1 MTKLKRPER
10 CVNFESIKPELREIT
25 EFYTR
30 KVKDYL
36 HCLKQLNEYA
46 DELENEISVLKE
58 TPKVEVLLD
67 DTTETSV
74 VPQLMA
80 DWFENQLKN
89 NESKKFDGN
98 DVFRIIQ
105 DVIKISNDENTWED
119 YGITDEIAKFAEDN
133 EELFL
138 NLIVNCS
145 LGNGYTVEKEKRYI
159 LKHIDLSKS
168 SSDDSLYLAHGFYKA
183 LEHIRYSKDV
193 DMSKIKECHFTQSEI
208 DKLNIGSYEQIEVKV
223 EEVE

>member
-36 HCLKQLNEYA
+36 YCLKQLNEYA

-67 DTTETSV
+67 DMAKPLVV
-74 VPQLMA
+74 VPRLMA

-105 DVIKISNDENTWED
+105 DVIKISSGVWSW
-119 YGITDEIAKFAEDN
+119 GFFFFTDCIIKFKKKKKEI
-133 EELFL
+133 FL
-138 NLIVNCS
+138 
-145 LGNGYTVEKEKRYI
+145 
-159 LKHIDLSKS
+159 
-168 SSDDSLYLAHGFYKA
+168 
-183 LEHIRYSKDV
+183 
-193 DMSKIKECHFTQSEI
+193 
-208 DKLNIGSYEQIEVKV
+208 
-223 EEVE
+223 